1 MSARFFQ
8 KLIKTEDYPKNLYL
22 AIGIDEEDIKGIKNE
37 DGLNEALNTLT
48 ERERTVIEMRF
59 KDKMTLEEIGERLDR
74 SGEII
79 RINQLR
85 ALRKLQKPN
94 RRNIICNEP
103 KELSDIPF
111 TDTVKDNPEDS
122 IYKLGLSVRAYNC
135 LRRAGFDHLSDLQG
149 INVETL
155 AMIRNLGYRSL
166 HEITKAL
173 RDRGVE
179 VKGVDEFFEK
189 VDTPDKY
196 FPVVWELKKELKENE
211 EQEIDR

>member
-37 DGLNEALNTLT
+37 DGLNEALKTLT

-103 KELSDIPF
+103 KELFADATPEER
-111 TDTVKDNPEDS
+111 EDS
-122 IYKLGLSVRAYNC
+122 IYKLGLSVRSYNC

-155 AMIRNLGYRSL
+155 VMIRNLGYRSL

-196 FPVVWELKKELKENE
+196 FPAVWELKKELKENE